1 MVTFD
6 FYTDTYHGGS
16 ISASEW
22 PVVEREASAHLARM
36 ERIYTVTGDDTGRK
50 MAVCAMAEKLVD
62 NAKKSGV
69 SSASIG
75 SVSVSY
81 AQQTNTSTNRD
92 MLREASLYLRIS
104 RGVY

>member
-1 MVTFD
+1 MVPYD

-16 ISASEW
+16 ISAAEW
-22 PVVEREASAHLARM
+22 PMVEREASAHLARM
-36 ERIYTVTGDDTGRK
+36 ERIYTVTGTDDDRK

-62 NAKKSGV
+62 NARKSGV

-81 AQQTNTSTNRD
+81 SQQTQTSTNRD

>member
-1 MVTFD
+1 MVPYE

-16 ISASEW
+16 ISAAEW

-36 ERIYTVTGDDTGRK
+36 ERIYTVTGTDDDRK

-62 NAKKSGV
+62 NAQKSGV

-81 AQQTNTSTNRD
+81 AQQTNNSTARD

>member
-1 MVTFD
+1 MVPYE

-16 ISASEW
+16 ISAAEW
-22 PVVEREASAHLARM
+22 PMVEREASAHMARM
-36 ERIYTVTGDDTGRK
+36 ERIYTVAGTDDARK

-62 NAKKSGV
+62 NAQKSGV
-69 SSASIG
+69 SSASVG

-81 AQQTNTSTNRD
+81 TQKTNTSTNRD
-92 MLREASLYLRIS
+92 MIREASLYLRIS